1 MRTGEGVASPP
12 DRLDLQVRKV
22 AADAAVAAAAEA
34 DEAEWRLL
42 VLLAGRHP
50 ALGVVLERLREHVGQ
65 GVRKVGGRGND
76 VALREC
82 GGRELV
88 SALNP
93 RPDAFPHRQQHDSPL
108 FGMRYVKGRKTSPRP
123 PAPLPPG
130 WCTPFQSWWSR

>member
-34 DEAEWRLL
+34 DEAKRRLL

-50 ALGVVLERLREHVGQ
+50 ALGVVLQGLREHVGQ
-65 GVRKVGGRGND
+65 RVRKVGGRSND

-82 GGRELV
+82 GGGELG
-88 SALNP
+88 SALNTH
-93 RPDAFPHRQQHDSPL
+93 AL
-108 FGMRYVKGRKTSPRP
+108 MTSPID
-123 PAPLPPG
+123 
-130 WCTPFQSWWSR
+130 S